1 MNIIYSP
8 EFNSASYIN
17 LQQRRGQ
24 LLGLKVCGSIELL
37 SELELRAGITVLEQ
51 SEPER
56 LVAFH
61 ESVKKNVTGTIFE
74 ESFNTDEVGVARQLM
89 AWTDNLLMAGWTP
102 DATIES
108 DKLKAL
114 AKIVKGVIGKHVA
127 QRWQDLSAFL
137 KEHQVFQKDD
147 VFEIH
152 TKELIPAVILSTID
166 QLAKQA
172 TVNYVSNEG
181 EMPTDFSVYHF
192 KTRTEA
198 YQWYLSQPDA
208 LNDVDV
214 TISSDNCVLN
224 DMAISMGKP
233 TVHSKSQN
241 SNPQLLQLF
250 KLGMSLFARP
260 LNVYNL
266 LSYLQVPGN
275 PLGGVSYK
283 LARVL
288 ADEGGINEE
297 WQKTIDEYDF
307 TDKEGKDKREE
318 KLAFIDMIKKDY
330 SPENIL
336 VSDVKTYS
344 DKLAHWCDKL
354 LLSKKVDDERKEQ
367 LVVLAAFCRSLRSI
381 LPNDGYISSDELKAH
396 VDGIYRPQP
405 FTHMTAQKDSPDV
418 ISDITQLVD
427 PAPKV
432 CWLGC
437 VGASVRSYP
446 FDFLNHSEYEGLKDA
461 GIIIPSKSD
470 FYTQHHQLQMAALK
484 TIGNLIL
491 VTWEFDGN
499 ARQEEHPLVAELKQL
514 NREEWNLHVKN
525 NEKPNLQTVD
535 REISTLEPQPNYQL
549 SRNMSKLHREEES
562 YSSVTSLIQHPFD
575 YTMQY
580 LLKLREP
587 QVGQLPDLDT
597 TKGFVAHLLVET
609 LVKKYHEQM
618 ADEYLSL
625 DASVI
630 QELINDC
637 IMKKGAILMLP
648 EYRIERQQF
657 EGILQES
664 IEALA
669 GIINELKLK
678 PVDSEVELN
687 VTLDTIGAFTAKID
701 LLLKDANDKY
711 VIFDLKWSESKSYQE
726 RLEQNKAMQLEL
738 YSRAIKEHYGS
749 DVAGVA
755 YYLFPKMTLYTT
767 DFPTSD
773 HIRQIMVKTE
783 ASNGELFEEIKN
795 SYAYR
800 RETLDN
806 GFIEESELTEIAELA
821 YTKASTDNKP
831 LYPIEADYND
841 KKKKKEIQK
850 KGCPYIKKD
859 KPPFV
864 KQKANWSTPSDPKEI
879 KTTHPILKGRLV

>member
-181 EMPTDFSVYHF
+181 EIPTYFSVYHF

-283 LARVL
+283 LACVL

-367 LVVLAAFCRSLRSI
+367 LVVLAAFCRSLQSI

-535 REISTLEPQPNYQL
+535 SEISTLEPQPNYQL

-618 ADEYLSL
+618 ADEYLKL
-625 DASVI
+625 ADTDI
-630 QELINDC
+630 QQMINEC
-637 IMKKGAILMLP
+637 ILQKGAILMLP

-657 EGILQES
+657 EAILKDS
-664 IEALA
+664 IRALVS
-669 GIINELKLK
+669 IIKELNLK
-678 PVDSEVELN
+678 PLDSEVELN

-738 YSRAIKEHYGS
+738 YSHAIKEQYGS
-749 DVAGVA
+749 NVAGVA

-773 HIRQIMVKTE
+773 HIRQIVVKTE
-783 ASNGELFEEIKN
+783 ASDKKLFEEIQN
-795 SYAYR
+795 SYEYR
-800 RETLDN
+800 RCTLDN

-821 YTKASTDNKP
+821 YTKASTDDKP

-841 KKKKKEIQK
+841 KKKKN

>member
-8 EFNSASYIN
+8 EFNSTSYIN
-17 LQQRRGQ
+17 LQQRHGQ
-24 LLGLKVCGSIELL
+24 LLGLKVCGSTELL
-37 SELELRAGITVLEQ
+37 SEFELRAGITALEQ

-74 ESFNTDEVGVARQLM
+74 ESFKTDEVGVARQLM
-89 AWTDNLLMAGWTP
+89 AWTDSLLMAGWTP

-114 AKIVKGVIGKHVA
+114 AKIAKGVIGKHVA
-127 QRWQDLSAFL
+127 QRWQDLSAYL
-137 KEHQVFQKDD
+137 KEHLVFQKDD

-152 TKELIPAVILSTID
+152 TKEFIPAVIQSTLD

-172 TVNYVSNEG
+172 TVHYVTNDG
-181 EMPTDFSVYHF
+181 KMPTDFSVYHF

-198 YQWYLSQPDA
+198 YQWYLSRPEA
-208 LNDVDV
+208 LNNVDV

-224 DMAISMGKP
+224 DMAIAMGKP
-233 TVHSKSQN
+233 TIHSRSQN

-307 TDKEGKDKREE
+307 TDEKGKDKRDD

-330 SPENIL
+330 SPEKIL
-336 VSDVKTYS
+336 VSDVRTYS

-396 VDGIYRPQP
+396 VDGIYRPQS
-405 FTHMTAQKDSPDV
+405 FTHMKAQKDSPDV

-427 PAPKV
+427 PATKV

-446 FDFLNHSEYEGLKDA
+446 FDFLNQSEYESLKNA

-470 FYTQHHQLQMAALK
+470 FYTQRHQLQMAALK
-484 TIGNLIL
+484 TIRTLIL

-499 ARQEEHPLVAELKQL
+499 ARQEEHPLMAELKQL
-514 NREEWNLHVKN
+514 NKEEWSSHVKN

-535 REISTLEPQPNYQL
+535 GEISNLEPKL
-549 SRNMSKLHREEES
+549 SYRLSENMARLHREEES

-597 TKGFVAHLLVET
+597 TKGFVAHLFVET
-609 LVKKYHEQM
+609 LVKKYREQM
-618 ADEYLSL
+618 ADEYLKLADS
-625 DASVI
+625 DI
-630 QELINDC
+630 QQIINEC
-637 IMKKGAILMLP
+637 ILQKGAILMLP

-657 EGILQES
+657 EAILKDS
-664 IEALA
+664 IRALVN
-669 GIINELKLK
+669 IIKELNLK
-678 PVDSEVELN
+678 PLDSEVELN
-687 VTLDTIGAFTAKID
+687 VTLETIGAFTAKID
-701 LLLKDANDKY
+701 LLLKDAHDKY

-773 HIRQIMVKTE
+773 HIRQIVVKTE
-783 ASNGELFEEIKN
+783 ASNRELFEEIKN

-821 YTKASTDNKP
+821 YTKASTDDKQF
-831 LYPIEADYND
+831 YPIEADYNQ
-841 KKKKKEIQK
+841 KKN

-859 KPPFV
+859 KPPFI
-864 KQKANWSTPSDPKEI
+864 KQKAKRDKPSDPKEI

>member
-8 EFNSASYIN
+8 EFNSTSYIN
-17 LQQRRGQ
+17 LQQRQGQ
-24 LLGLKVCGSIELL
+24 LLGLKVCGSTELL
-37 SELELRAGITVLEQ
+37 SELELRAGITALKQ

-74 ESFNTDEVGVARQLM
+74 QSFKTDEVGVARQLM

-114 AKIVKGVIGKHVA
+114 AKIAKGVIGKHVA
-127 QRWQDLSAFL
+127 QRWRDLSGFL

-152 TKELIPAVILSTID
+152 TKELIPAVIQSTLD

-172 TVNYVSNEG
+172 TVNCVSNEG

-198 YQWYLSQPDA
+198 YQWYLSRPDV

-214 TISSDNCVLN
+214 TISSDNCVFN
-224 DMAISMGKP
+224 DMALAMGKP
-233 TVHSKSQN
+233 TVNSKSQN

-288 ADEGGINEE
+288 ADEGGINEG

-307 TDKEGKDKREE
+307 TDEKGKDKRDE

-330 SPENIL
+330 SPEKIL
-336 VSDVKTYS
+336 VSDVRAYS

-381 LPNDGYISSDELKAH
+381 LPDDGYISSDELKAH
-396 VDGIYRPQP
+396 VDGIYRPQS
-405 FTHMTAQKDSPDV
+405 FTHMKAQKDSPDV
-418 ISDITQLVD
+418 ISDIMQLVD
-427 PAPKV
+427 PAQKV

-437 VGASVRSYP
+437 VGASVRPYP
-446 FDFLNHSEYEGLKDA
+446 FDFLNHSECEELKDS
-461 GIIIPSKSD
+461 GTIIPAKSD
-470 FYTQHHQLQMAALK
+470 FYTQQHQLQTAALK
-484 TIGNLIL
+484 TIRTLIL

-499 ARQEEHPLVAELKQL
+499 ARQEEHPLMAELKQL
-514 NREEWNLHVKN
+514 NKEEWSSHVKS

-535 REISTLEPQPNYQL
+535 GEISNLEPKLSYQL
-549 SRNMSKLHREEES
+549 SEKMARLHREEES

-597 TKGFVAHLLVET
+597 TKGFVAHLFVET
-609 LVKKYHEQM
+609 LVKKYREQM
-618 ADEYLSL
+618 ADEYLKLADS
-625 DASVI
+625 DI
-630 QELINDC
+630 QQIINEC
-637 IMKKGAILMLP
+637 ILQKGAILMLP

-657 EGILQES
+657 EAILKDS
-664 IEALA
+664 IRALVS
-669 GIINELKLK
+669 IIKELNLK
-678 PVDSEVELN
+678 PLDSEVELN
-687 VTLDTIGAFTAKID
+687 VTLETIGAFTAKID

-726 RLEQNKAMQLEL
+726 RLEQKKAMQLEL
-738 YSRAIKEHYGS
+738 YSHAIKEHYGS

-773 HIRQIMVKTE
+773 HVCKMEVKTE
-783 ASNGELFEEIKN
+783 ASNRELFEEIKN

-806 GFIEESELTEIAELA
+806 GFIEESELTEIAELI
-821 YTKASTDNKP
+821 YTNASTDDTP

-841 KKKKKEIQK
+841 KKKKN

>member
-8 EFNSASYIN
+8 EFNSTSYIN
-17 LQQRRGQ
+17 LQQRQGQ
-24 LLGLKVCGSIELL
+24 LLGLKVCGSTELL
-37 SELELRAGITVLEQ
+37 SELELRAGVTALEQ

-74 ESFNTDEVGVARQLM
+74 ESFKTDEVGVARQLM
-89 AWTDNLLMAGWTP
+89 AWTDSLLMAGWTP
-102 DATIES
+102 EAAIES

-114 AKIVKGVIGKHVA
+114 AKIAKGVIGKHMA

-198 YQWYLSQPDA
+198 YQWYLSQLDA

-224 DMAISMGKP
+224 DMAFSMGKP

-250 KLGMSLFARP
+250 KLGVSLFARP

-297 WQKTIDEYDF
+297 CQKTIDEYDF
-307 TDKEGKDKREE
+307 TDKEGKDKRDE

-336 VSDVKTYS
+336 VSDVRAYS

-418 ISDITQLVD
+418 ISDIMQLVD
-427 PAPKV
+427 PAQKV

-437 VGASVRSYP
+437 VGASVRPYP
-446 FDFLNHSEYEGLKDA
+446 FDFLNHSECEELKDS
-461 GIIIPSKSD
+461 GTIIPAKSD
-470 FYTQHHQLQMAALK
+470 FYTQQHQLQTAALK
-484 TIGNLIL
+484 TIRTLIL

-499 ARQEEHPLVAELKQL
+499 ARQEEHPLMAELKQL
-514 NREEWNLHVKN
+514 NKEEWSSHVKN

-535 REISTLEPQPNYQL
+535 GEISNLEPKLSYQL
-549 SRNMSKLHREEES
+549 SEKMARLHREEES

-597 TKGFVAHLLVET
+597 TKGFVAHLFVET
-609 LVKKYHEQM
+609 LVKKYREQM
-618 ADEYLSL
+618 ADEYLKLS
-625 DASVI
+625 DSDI
-630 QELINDC
+630 QQIVNEC
-637 IMKKGAILMLP
+637 ILQKGAILMLP

-657 EGILQES
+657 EAILKDS
-664 IEALA
+664 IRALVS
-669 GIINELKLK
+669 IIKELNLK
-678 PVDSEVELN
+678 PLDSEVELN
-687 VTLDTIGAFTAKID
+687 VTLETIGAFTAKID

-738 YSRAIKEHYGS
+738 YSHAIKEQYGS

-773 HIRQIMVKTE
+773 HVCKIKVKAE
-783 ASNGELFEEIKN
+783 ASDKKLFEEIQN
-795 SYAYR
+795 SYEYR
-800 RETLDN
+800 RCTLDN

-821 YTKASTDNKP
+821 YTKASTDDKP

-841 KKKKKEIQK
+841 KKKKN

-864 KQKANWSTPSDPKEI
+864 KQKANWNTPSDPKEI

>member
-8 EFNSASYIN
+8 EFNSTSYIN
-17 LQQRRGQ
+17 LQQRQGQ
-24 LLGLKVCGSIELL
+24 LLGLKVCGSAELL

-61 ESVKKNVTGTIFE
+61 ESVKNNVTGTIFE
-74 ESFNTDEVGVARQLM
+74 ESFKTDEVGVARQLM

-137 KEHQVFQKDD
+137 KEHQVFQKED

-172 TVNYVSNEG
+172 SVNYVSNEG

-336 VSDVKTYS
+336 VSDVRTYS

-396 VDGIYRPQP
+396 VDGIYRPQS
-405 FTHMTAQKDSPDV
+405 FTHMKAQKDSPDV

-446 FDFLNHSEYEGLKDA
+446 FDYLNHSEYEGLKDA

-514 NREEWNLHVKN
+514 NKEEWNLHVKN

-535 REISTLEPQPNYQL
+535 SEISTLEPQPNYQL

-609 LVKKYHEQM
+609 LVKKYHGQM
-618 ADEYLSL
+618 ADEYLKLADS
-625 DASVI
+625 DI
-630 QELINDC
+630 QQIINEC
-637 IMKKGAILMLP
+637 ILQKGAILMLP

-738 YSRAIKEHYGS
+738 YSHAIKEQYGS

-773 HIRQIMVKTE
+773 HVRKIKVKAE
-783 ASNGELFEEIKN
+783 ASDKKLFEEIQN
-795 SYAYR
+795 SYEYR
-800 RETLDN
+800 RCTLDN

-821 YTKASTDNKP
+821 YTKASTDDKP

-841 KKKKKEIQK
+841 KKKKN